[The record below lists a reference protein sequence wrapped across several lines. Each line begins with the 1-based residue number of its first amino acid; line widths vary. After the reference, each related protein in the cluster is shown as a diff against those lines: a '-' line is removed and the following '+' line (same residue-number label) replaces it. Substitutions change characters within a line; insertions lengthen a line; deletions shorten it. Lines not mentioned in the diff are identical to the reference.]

1 MFDRLEDTVN
11 RYEDITAELGNP
23 DVVNDQEKFRKLMK
37 EQSSLAPLIL
47 SIRTVRRIL
56 RTVLLF
62 LMKRQMKNL
71 KRWRRKNLMNLRQE

>member
-23 DVVNDQEKFRKLMK
+23 DVVNDQEKFRK
-37 EQSSLAPLIL
+37 LIL